1 MARRP
6 EASINVAPMTT
17 ETDNTDGAG
26 WRDLMAPG
34 LAARFAFLCL
44 GIWLNAADALVTVTL
59 TPTIAKEIGGFQY
72 FGWSVAAFLL
82 ASIIAGAVSGRVSLS
97 LGLRPATALAGA
109 AYAIGC
115 AVSALA
121 PSFLVFVVG
130 RLIQGLGAGAVVA
143 LCYVAINALFPEKL
157 WVRVYGAIAGVWGVA
172 TLFGP
177 LIGGL
182 FAQGGVWRGAFWVFG
197 VQGLVFV
204 AATFLLVKKSTPAPE
219 AHTRVPLP
227 QLVVLTAG
235 VTLIAAAG
243 MVGAVWQSAALGLAG
258 LASLA
263 LLLRI
268 DARAGGILLPLS
280 AGDLTR
286 AAGAGYLMIFGLE
299 VATIAFTVYG
309 PAFVQVLHHASPLVA
324 GYVITAMAAGWTVAA
339 MLAAGVKDRDGLMIR
354 LGASLVV
361 IGTAWGAWAMARGS
375 ITSIT
380 LAMLVTGVGFGAS
393 WGFAAKRIVASLP
406 AGEQPLGSSAVP
418 TAQLIGGAFGAAAS
432 SAVAGA
438 LGFAGGIDPD
448 VGVTNGVWL
457 FAAFLPVSIV
467 GWLAAWRLG
476 GLEPPV
482 QT

>member
-1 MARRP
+1 
-6 EASINVAPMTT
+6 MTSP
-17 ETDNTDGAG
+17 TDRTDGAG

-59 TPTIAKEIGGFQY
+59 TPTIAKDIGGFQY

-82 ASIIAGAVSGRVSLS
+82 ASIIAGAVSGRVSMT

-109 AYAIGC
+109 AYALGC

-121 PSFLVFVVG
+121 PDFLVFVAG
-130 RLIQGLGAGAVVA
+130 RLVQGLGAGAVVA

-172 TLFGP
+172 TLIGP

-182 FAQGGVWRGAFWVFG
+182 FAEGGVWREAFWFFG
-197 VQGLVFV
+197 AQGLVFV
-204 AATFLLVKKSTPAPE
+204 VATFLLVKKSAPAPE
-219 AHTRVPLP
+219 AKTRVPVA
-227 QLVVLTAG
+227 QLVVLTLG

-243 MVGAVWQSAALGLAG
+243 VVGAIWLAAGLGLAG

-263 LLLRI
+263 LLLRL

-280 AGDLTR
+280 AGDLAR
-286 AAGAGYLMIFGLE
+286 AAGAGYLMIFALE

-309 PAFVQVLHHASPLVA
+309 PAFVQVIHGASPLVA
-324 GYVITAMAAGWTVAA
+324 GYVITAIAAGWTVVA
-339 MLAAGVKDRDGLMIR
+339 MVVAGVRNRDGLMIR
-354 LGASLVV
+354 LGATLVV
-361 IGTAWGAWAMARGS
+361 AGTAWAAWAVPRGS
-375 ITSIT
+375 LASIVV
-380 LAMLVTGVGFGAS
+380 AMILMGSGFGLS
-393 WGFAAKRIVASLP
+393 WAFVAKRIVASLP
-406 AGEQPLGSSAVP
+406 AGEQALGSSAVP

-438 LGFAGGIDPD
+438 LGFADGVDPQ
-448 VGVTNGVWL
+448 VGAANGVWL
-457 FAAFLPVSIV
+457 FAAFLPVSLV
-467 GWLAAWRLG
+467 GLLAAWRLG
-476 GLEPPV
+476 GLEPAA
-482 QT
+482 QG

>member
-1 MARRP
+1 
-6 EASINVAPMTT
+6 MTT
-17 ETDNTDGAG
+17 PTDKTDGAG

-82 ASIIAGAVSGRVSLS
+82 ASIIAGAASGRVSMT
-97 LGLRPATALAGA
+97 LGLRPATALAGL
-109 AYAIGC
+109 AYALGC
-115 AVSALA
+115 AISALA
-121 PSFLVFVVG
+121 PDFLVFVAG

-172 TLFGP
+172 TLLGP
-177 LIGGL
+177 LIGAL
-182 FAQGGVWRGAFWVFG
+182 FAESGVWRDAFWFFG

-204 AATFLLVKKSTPAPE
+204 VATFLLVKKAASAPE
-219 AHTRVPLP
+219 ATTRVPVA
-227 QLVVLTAG
+227 QLVVLTLG

-243 MVGAVWQSAALGLAG
+243 VVGPVWLAAGLGLAG

-268 DARAGGILLPLS
+268 DAKAGGVLLPLS

-286 AAGAGYLMIFGLE
+286 AAGAGYLMIFALE

-309 PAFVQVLHHASPLVA
+309 PAFVQVIHGASPLLA
-324 GYVITAMAAGWTVAA
+324 GYVITAIAAGWTVVA
-339 MLAAGVKDRDGLMIR
+339 MLVAGVRNRDGLMIR
-354 LGASLVV
+354 LGATLVV
-361 IGTAWGAWAMARGS
+361 AGTAWAAWAVPRGS
-375 ITSIT
+375 LASIVV
-380 LAMLVTGVGFGAS
+380 AMIVMGSGFGLS
-393 WGFAAKRIVASLP
+393 WAFVAKRIVASLP
-406 AGEQPLGSSAVP
+406 AGEQALGSSAVP

-432 SAVAGA
+432 SALAGA
-438 LGFAGGIDPD
+438 LGFADGVDPD
-448 VGVTNGVWL
+448 VGPANGVWL
-457 FAAFLPVSIV
+457 FAAFLPVSLA

-476 GLEPPV
+476 GLKPAA
-482 QT
+482 QG

>member
-1 MARRP
+1 
-6 EASINVAPMTT
+6 MTSA
-17 ETDNTDGAG
+17 TDKTDGAG

-59 TPTIAKEIGGFQY
+59 TPTIAKDIGGFQY
-72 FGWSVAAFLL
+72 FGWAVAAFLL
-82 ASIIAGAVSGRVSLS
+82 ASIVAGAASGRVSLM

-109 AYAIGC
+109 AYALGC
-115 AVSALA
+115 AISALA
-121 PSFLVFVVG
+121 PDFLIFIVG

-197 VQGLVFV
+197 AQGLVFV
-204 AATFLLVKKSTPAPE
+204 AATFLLVKKSVPA
-219 AHTRVPLP
+219 AQARTRVPVS
-227 QLVVLTAG
+227 QLSVLTLG

-243 MVGAVWQSAALGLAG
+243 VVGALWQSAALGLAG

-268 DARAGGILLPLS
+268 DAKAGGLLLPLS

-286 AAGAGYLMIFGLE
+286 AAGAGYLMIFALE
-299 VATIAFTVYG
+299 VATMAFTVYG
-309 PAFVQVLHHASPLVA
+309 PAFVQVIHGATPLVA
-324 GYVITAMAAGWTVAA
+324 GYVITAIAAGWTVTA
-339 MLAAGVKDRDGLMIR
+339 MVVAGVRNRDGLMIR
-354 LGASLVV
+354 LGATLVV
-361 IGTAWGAWAMARGS
+361 IGTAWAAWAVPRG
-375 ITSIT
+375 T
-380 LAMLVTGVGFGAS
+380 LAGIVTAMTIMGAGFGLS
-393 WGFAAKRIVASLP
+393 WAFVAKRVVASLP
-406 AGEQPLGSSAVP
+406 EDEQPLGASAVP

-448 VGVTNGVWL
+448 VGVANGVWL
-457 FAAFLPVSIV
+457 FAAFLPVSLV

-476 GLEPPV
+476 GLEPAA
-482 QT
+482 QG

>member
-1 MARRP
+1 
-6 EASINVAPMTT
+6 MTT
-17 ETDNTDGAG
+17 PTDKTDGAG

-82 ASIIAGAVSGRVSLS
+82 ASIIAGAASGRVSMT
-97 LGLRPATALAGA
+97 LGLRPATALAGL
-109 AYAIGC
+109 AYALGC
-115 AVSALA
+115 AISALA
-121 PSFLVFVVG
+121 PE
-130 RLIQGLGAGAVVA
+130 
-143 LCYVAINALFPEKL
+143 NALFPEKL

-172 TLFGP
+172 TLLGP
-177 LIGGL
+177 LIGAL
-182 FAQGGVWRGAFWVFG
+182 FAESGVWRDAFWFFG

-204 AATFLLVKKSTPAPE
+204 VATFLLVKKAAPAPE
-219 AHTRVPLP
+219 ATTRVPVA
-227 QLVVLTAG
+227 QLVVLTLG

-243 MVGAVWQSAALGLAG
+243 VVGPVWLAAGLGLAG

-268 DARAGGILLPLS
+268 DAKAGGVLLPLS

-286 AAGAGYLMIFGLE
+286 AAGAGYLMIFALE

-309 PAFVQVLHHASPLVA
+309 PAFVQVIHGASPLLA
-324 GYVITAMAAGWTVAA
+324 GYVITAIAAGWTVVA
-339 MLAAGVKDRDGLMIR
+339 MLVAGVQNRDGLMIR
-354 LGASLVV
+354 LGATLVV
-361 IGTAWGAWAMARGS
+361 AGTAWAAWAVPRGS
-375 ITSIT
+375 LASIVV
-380 LAMLVTGVGFGAS
+380 AMIVMGSGFGLS
-393 WGFAAKRIVASLP
+393 WAFVAKRIVASLP
-406 AGEQPLGSSAVP
+406 AGEQALGSSAVP

-438 LGFAGGIDPD
+438 LGFADGVDPD
-448 VGVTNGVWL
+448 VGAANGVWL
-457 FAAFLPVSIV
+457 FAAFLPVSLA

-476 GLEPPV
+476 GLKPAT
-482 QT
+482 QG

>member
-1 MARRP
+1 
-6 EASINVAPMTT
+6 MTSP
-17 ETDNTDGAG
+17 TDRTDGAG

-59 TPTIAKEIGGFQY
+59 TPTIAKDIGGFQY

-82 ASIIAGAVSGRVSLS
+82 ASIIAGAVSGRVSMT

-109 AYAIGC
+109 AYALGC

-121 PSFLVFVVG
+121 PDFLVFVAG
-130 RLIQGLGAGAVVA
+130 RLVQGLGAGAVVA

-172 TLFGP
+172 TLIGP

-182 FAQGGVWRGAFWVFG
+182 FAEGGVWREAFWFFG
-197 VQGLVFV
+197 AQGLVFV
-204 AATFLLVKKSTPAPE
+204 VATFLLVKKSAPAPE
-219 AHTRVPLP
+219 AKTRVPVA
-227 QLVVLTAG
+227 QLVVLTLG

-243 MVGAVWQSAALGLAG
+243 VVGAIWLAAGLGLAG

-263 LLLRI
+263 LLLRL

-280 AGDLTR
+280 AGDLAR
-286 AAGAGYLMIFGLE
+286 AAGAGYLMIFALE

-309 PAFVQVLHHASPLVA
+309 PAFVQVIHGASPLVA
-324 GYVITAMAAGWTVAA
+324 GYVITAIAAGWTVVA
-339 MLAAGVKDRDGLMIR
+339 MVVAGVRNRDGLMIR
-354 LGASLVV
+354 LGATLVV
-361 IGTAWGAWAMARGS
+361 AGTAWAAWAVPRGS
-375 ITSIT
+375 LASIVV
-380 LAMLVTGVGFGAS
+380 AMILMGSGFGLS
-393 WGFAAKRIVASLP
+393 WAFVAKRIVASLP
-406 AGEQPLGSSAVP
+406 AGEQALGSSAVP

-438 LGFAGGIDPD
+438 LGFADGVDPQ
-448 VGVTNGVWL
+448 VGAANGVWL
-457 FAAFLPVSIV
+457 FAAFLPVSLV

-476 GLEPPV
+476 GLEPAA
-482 QT
+482 QG

>member
-1 MARRP
+1 
-6 EASINVAPMTT
+6 MTT
-17 ETDNTDGAG
+17 PTDKTDGAG

-82 ASIIAGAVSGRVSLS
+82 ASIIAGAVSGRVSMT
-97 LGLRPATALAGA
+97 LGLRPATALAGL
-109 AYAIGC
+109 AYALGC
-115 AVSALA
+115 AISALA
-121 PSFLVFVVG
+121 PDFLVFVAG

-172 TLFGP
+172 TLLGP
-177 LIGGL
+177 LIGAL
-182 FAQGGVWRGAFWVFG
+182 FAESGVWRDAFWFFG

-204 AATFLLVKKSTPAPE
+204 VATFLLVKKAASAPE
-219 AHTRVPLP
+219 ATTRVPVA
-227 QLVVLTAG
+227 QLVVLTLG

-243 MVGAVWQSAALGLAG
+243 VVGPVWLAAGLGLAG

-268 DARAGGILLPLS
+268 DAKAGGVLLPLS

-286 AAGAGYLMIFGLE
+286 AAGAGYLMIFALE

-309 PAFVQVLHHASPLVA
+309 PAFVQVIHGASPLLA
-324 GYVITAMAAGWTVAA
+324 GYVITAIAAGWTVVA
-339 MLAAGVKDRDGLMIR
+339 MLVAGVRNRDGLMIR
-354 LGASLVV
+354 LGATLVV
-361 IGTAWGAWAMARGS
+361 AGTAWAAWAVPRGS
-375 ITSIT
+375 LASIVV
-380 LAMLVTGVGFGAS
+380 AMIVMGSGFGLS
-393 WGFAAKRIVASLP
+393 WAFVAKRIVASLP
-406 AGEQPLGSSAVP
+406 AGEQALGSSAVP

-438 LGFAGGIDPD
+438 LGFADGVDPD
-448 VGVTNGVWL
+448 VGAANGVWL
-457 FAAFLPVSIV
+457 FAAFLPVSLA

-476 GLEPPV
+476 GLKPAA
-482 QT
+482 QG

>member
-1 MARRP
+1 
-6 EASINVAPMTT
+6 MTSP
-17 ETDNTDGAG
+17 TDKTDGAG

-59 TPTIAKEIGGFQY
+59 TPTIAKDIGGFQY

-82 ASIIAGAVSGRVSLS
+82 ASIIAGAVSGRVSMT

-109 AYAIGC
+109 AYALGC

-121 PSFLVFVVG
+121 PDFLVFVAG
-130 RLIQGLGAGAVVA
+130 RLVQGLGAGAVVA

-172 TLFGP
+172 TLIGP

-182 FAQGGVWRGAFWVFG
+182 FAEGGVWREAFWFFG
-197 VQGLVFV
+197 AQGLVFV
-204 AATFLLVKKSTPAPE
+204 VATFLLVKKSAPAPE
-219 AHTRVPLP
+219 AKTRVPVA
-227 QLVVLTAG
+227 QLVVLTLG

-243 MVGAVWQSAALGLAG
+243 VVGAIWLAAGLGLAG

-263 LLLRI
+263 LLLRL

-286 AAGAGYLMIFGLE
+286 AAGAGYLMIFALE

-309 PAFVQVLHHASPLVA
+309 PAFVQVIHGASPLVA
-324 GYVITAMAAGWTVAA
+324 GYVITAIAAGWTVVA
-339 MLAAGVKDRDGLMIR
+339 MVVAGVRNRDGLMIR
-354 LGASLVV
+354 LGATLVV
-361 IGTAWGAWAMARGS
+361 AGTAWAAWAVPRGS
-375 ITSIT
+375 LASIVV
-380 LAMLVTGVGFGAS
+380 AMILMGSGFGLS
-393 WGFAAKRIVASLP
+393 WAFVAKRIVASLP
-406 AGEQPLGSSAVP
+406 AGEQALGSSAVP

-438 LGFAGGIDPD
+438 LGFAGGVDPQ
-448 VGVTNGVWL
+448 VGAANGVWL
-457 FAAFLPVSIV
+457 FAAFLPVSLV

-476 GLEPPV
+476 GLEPAA
-482 QT
+482 QG

>member
-1 MARRP
+1 
-6 EASINVAPMTT
+6 MTSP
-17 ETDNTDGAG
+17 TDRTDGAG

-82 ASIIAGAVSGRVSLS
+82 ASIIAGAVSGRVSMT

-109 AYAIGC
+109 AYAVGC

-121 PSFLVFVVG
+121 PDFLVFVAG

-143 LCYVAINALFPEKL
+143 LCYVAINTLFPEKL

-172 TLFGP
+172 TLLGP

-182 FAQGGVWRGAFWVFG
+182 FAEGGVWRDAFWFFG
-197 VQGLVFV
+197 AQGLVFV
-204 AATFLLVKKSTPAPE
+204 AATFLLVKKSAPA
-219 AHTRVPLP
+219 AQARTRVPVA
-227 QLVVLTAG
+227 QLAVLTAG

-243 MVGAVWQSAALGLAG
+243 VVGEVWQSAALGLAG

-263 LLLRI
+263 LLLRL

-299 VATIAFTVYG
+299 AASIAFSVYG
-309 PAFVQVLHHASPLVA
+309 PAFVQVLHGASPLVA
-324 GYVITAMAAGWTVAA
+324 GYVITAIAAGWTVVA
-339 MLAAGVKDRDGLMIR
+339 MLTAGVRNRDGLMIR
-354 LGASLVV
+354 LGATLVV
-361 IGTAWGAWAMARGS
+361 AGTAWSAWAVPRGS
-375 ITSIT
+375 IASIVV
-380 LAMLVTGVGFGAS
+380 AMIVMGAGFGLS
-393 WGFAAKRIVASLP
+393 WAFVAKRIVASLP
-406 AGEQPLGSSAVP
+406 EGEQPLGSSAVP

-438 LGFAGGIDPD
+438 LGFAGGIDPAI
-448 VGVTNGVWL
+448 GAANGVWL
-457 FAAFLPVSIV
+457 FAAFLPVSLV

-476 GLEPPV
+476 GLEPASEG
-482 QT
+482 

>member
-1 MARRP
+1 
-6 EASINVAPMTT
+6 MTT
-17 ETDNTDGAG
+17 PTDKTDGAG

-82 ASIIAGAVSGRVSLS
+82 ASIIAGAVSGRVSMT
-97 LGLRPATALAGA
+97 LGLRPATALAGL
-109 AYAIGC
+109 AYALGC
-115 AVSALA
+115 AISALA
-121 PSFLVFVVG
+121 PDFLVFVAG

-172 TLFGP
+172 TLLGP
-177 LIGGL
+177 LIGAL
-182 FAQGGVWRGAFWVFG
+182 FAESGVWRDAFWFFG

-204 AATFLLVKKSTPAPE
+204 VATFLLVKKAAPAPE
-219 AHTRVPLP
+219 ATTRVPVA
-227 QLVVLTAG
+227 QLVVLTLG

-243 MVGAVWQSAALGLAG
+243 VVGPVWLAAGLGLAG

-268 DARAGGILLPLS
+268 DAKAGGVLLPLS

-286 AAGAGYLMIFGLE
+286 AAGAGYLMIFALE

-309 PAFVQVLHHASPLVA
+309 PAFVQVIHGASPLLA
-324 GYVITAMAAGWTVAA
+324 GYVITAIAAGWTVVA
-339 MLAAGVKDRDGLMIR
+339 MLVAGVRNRDGLMIR
-354 LGASLVV
+354 LGATLVV
-361 IGTAWGAWAMARGS
+361 AGTAWAAWAVPRGS
-375 ITSIT
+375 LASIVV
-380 LAMLVTGVGFGAS
+380 AMIVMGSGFGLS
-393 WGFAAKRIVASLP
+393 WAFVAKRIVASLP
-406 AGEQPLGSSAVP
+406 AGEQALGSSAVP

-438 LGFAGGIDPD
+438 LGFADGVDPD
-448 VGVTNGVWL
+448 VGAANGVWL
-457 FAAFLPVSIV
+457 FAAFLPVSLA

-476 GLEPPV
+476 GLKPAA
-482 QT
+482 QG

>member
-1 MARRP
+1 
-6 EASINVAPMTT
+6 MTT
-17 ETDNTDGAG
+17 ETDKTDGAG

-82 ASIIAGAVSGRVSLS
+82 ASIIAGAVSGRVSMR

-109 AYAIGC
+109 AYALGC

-121 PSFLVFVVG
+121 PDFLIFVAG

-172 TLFGP
+172 TLLGP
-177 LIGGL
+177 LIGGV
-182 FAQGGVWRGAFWVFG
+182 FAQGGVWRDAFWFFG
-197 VQGLVFV
+197 AQGLIFV
-204 AATFLLVKKSTPAPE
+204 AATFLLVKKAAPAPQ
-219 AHTRVPLP
+219 AKTRVPVA
-227 QLVVLTAG
+227 QLVVLTLG

-243 MVGAVWQSAALGLAG
+243 VVGAVWLAAGLGLAG

-286 AAGAGYLMIFGLE
+286 AAGAGYLMIFALE

-309 PAFVQVLHHASPLVA
+309 PAFVQVIHGASPLVA
-324 GYVITAMAAGWTVAA
+324 GYVITAIAAGWTVVA
-339 MLAAGVKDRDGLMIR
+339 MLVAGVQNRDGLMIR
-354 LGASLVV
+354 LGATLVV
-361 IGTAWGAWAMARGS
+361 VGTAWAAWAVPRGS
-375 ITSIT
+375 LASIVV
-380 LAMLVTGVGFGAS
+380 AMIVMGSGFGLS
-393 WGFAAKRIVASLP
+393 WAFVAKRIVASLP
-406 AGEQPLGSSAVP
+406 DSEQALGSSAVP

-438 LGFAGGIDPD
+438 LGFADGVDPG
-448 VGVTNGVWL
+448 VGAANGVWL
-457 FAAFLPVSIV
+457 FAAFLPVSLA

-476 GLEPPV
+476 GLEPAA
-482 QT
+482 QD

>member
-1 MARRP
+1 
-6 EASINVAPMTT
+6 MTT
-17 ETDNTDGAG
+17 PTDKTDGAG

-82 ASIIAGAVSGRVSLS
+82 ASIIAGAVSGRVSMT
-97 LGLRPATALAGA
+97 LGLRPATALAGL
-109 AYAIGC
+109 AYALGC
-115 AVSALA
+115 AISALA
-121 PSFLVFVVG
+121 PDFLVFVAG

-172 TLFGP
+172 TLLGP
-177 LIGGL
+177 LIGAL
-182 FAQGGVWRGAFWVFG
+182 FAESGVWRDAFWFFG

-204 AATFLLVKKSTPAPE
+204 VATFLLVKKAAPAPE
-219 AHTRVPLP
+219 ATTRVPVA
-227 QLVVLTAG
+227 QLVVLTLG

-243 MVGAVWQSAALGLAG
+243 VVGPVWLAAGLGLAG

-268 DARAGGILLPLS
+268 DAKAGGVLLPLS

-286 AAGAGYLMIFGLE
+286 AAGAGYLMIFALE

-309 PAFVQVLHHASPLVA
+309 PAFVQVIHGASPLLA
-324 GYVITAMAAGWTVAA
+324 GYVITAIAAGWTVVA
-339 MLAAGVKDRDGLMIR
+339 MLVAGVRNRDGLMIR
-354 LGASLVV
+354 LGATLVV
-361 IGTAWGAWAMARGS
+361 AGTAWAAWAVPRGS
-375 ITSIT
+375 LASIVV
-380 LAMLVTGVGFGAS
+380 AMIVMGSGFGLS
-393 WGFAAKRIVASLP
+393 WAFVAKRIVASLP
-406 AGEQPLGSSAVP
+406 TGEQALGSSAVP

-432 SAVAGA
+432 SALAGA
-438 LGFAGGIDPD
+438 LGFADGVDPD
-448 VGVTNGVWL
+448 VGAANGVWL
-457 FAAFLPVSIV
+457 FAAFLPVSLA

-476 GLEPPV
+476 GLKPAA
-482 QT
+482 QG

>member
-1 MARRP
+1 
-6 EASINVAPMTT
+6 MTT
-17 ETDNTDGAG
+17 PTDKTDGAG

-59 TPTIAKEIGGFQY
+59 TPTIAGEIGGFQY

-82 ASIIAGAVSGRVSLS
+82 ASIIAGAVSGRVSMT
-97 LGLRPATALAGA
+97 LGLRPATALAGL
-109 AYAIGC
+109 AYALGC
-115 AVSALA
+115 VISALA
-121 PSFLVFVVG
+121 PDFLVFVAG

-172 TLFGP
+172 TLLGP
-177 LIGGL
+177 LIGAL
-182 FAQGGVWRGAFWVFG
+182 FAESGVWRDAFWFFG

-204 AATFLLVKKSTPAPE
+204 VATFLLVKKAAPAPE
-219 AHTRVPLP
+219 ATTRVPVA
-227 QLVVLTAG
+227 QLVVLTLG
-235 VTLIAAAG
+235 VTLIAASGVVGPVWLAAG
-243 MVGAVWQSAALGLAG
+243 LGLAG

-268 DARAGGILLPLS
+268 DAKAGGVLLPLS

-286 AAGAGYLMIFGLE
+286 AAGAGYLMIFALE

-309 PAFVQVLHHASPLVA
+309 PAFVQVIHGASPLLA
-324 GYVITAMAAGWTVAA
+324 GYVITAIAAGWTVVA
-339 MLAAGVKDRDGLMIR
+339 MLVAGVRNRDGLMIR
-354 LGASLVV
+354 LGATLVV
-361 IGTAWGAWAMARGS
+361 AGTAWAAWAVPRGS
-375 ITSIT
+375 LASIVV
-380 LAMLVTGVGFGAS
+380 AMIVMGSGFGLS
-393 WGFAAKRIVASLP
+393 WAFVAKRIVASLP
-406 AGEQPLGSSAVP
+406 AGEQALGSSAVP

-438 LGFAGGIDPD
+438 LGFADGVDPD
-448 VGVTNGVWL
+448 VGAANGVWL
-457 FAAFLPVSIV
+457 FAAFLPVSLA

-476 GLEPPV
+476 GLKPAA
-482 QT
+482 QG

>member
-1 MARRP
+1 
-6 EASINVAPMTT
+6 MTSP
-17 ETDNTDGAG
+17 TDKTDGAG

-59 TPTIAKEIGGFQY
+59 TPTIAKDIGGFQY

-82 ASIIAGAVSGRVSLS
+82 ASIIAGAVSGRVSMT

-109 AYAIGC
+109 AYALGC

-121 PSFLVFVVG
+121 PDFLVFVAG
-130 RLIQGLGAGAVVA
+130 RLVQGLGAGAVVA

-172 TLFGP
+172 TLIGP

-182 FAQGGVWRGAFWVFG
+182 FAEGGVWREAFWFFG
-197 VQGLVFV
+197 AQGLVFV
-204 AATFLLVKKSTPAPE
+204 VATFLLVKKSAPAPE
-219 AHTRVPLP
+219 AKTRVPVA
-227 QLVVLTAG
+227 QLVVLTLG

-243 MVGAVWQSAALGLAG
+243 VVGAIWLAAGLGLAG

-263 LLLRI
+263 LLLRL

-286 AAGAGYLMIFGLE
+286 AAGAGYLMIFALE

-309 PAFVQVLHHASPLVA
+309 PAFVQVIHGASPLVA
-324 GYVITAMAAGWTVAA
+324 GYVITAIAAGWTVVA
-339 MLAAGVKDRDGLMIR
+339 MVVAGVRNRDGLMIR
-354 LGASLVV
+354 LGATLVV
-361 IGTAWGAWAMARGS
+361 AGTAWAAWAVPRGS
-375 ITSIT
+375 LASIVV
-380 LAMLVTGVGFGAS
+380 AMILMGSGFGLS
-393 WGFAAKRIVASLP
+393 WAFVAKRIVASLP
-406 AGEQPLGSSAVP
+406 AGEQALGSSAVP

-438 LGFAGGIDPD
+438 LGFADGVDPQ
-448 VGVTNGVWL
+448 VGAANGVWL
-457 FAAFLPVSIV
+457 FAAFLPVSLV

-476 GLEPPV
+476 GLEPAA
-482 QT
+482 QG

>member
-1 MARRP
+1 MANP
-6 EASINVAPMTT
+6 IEK
-17 ETDNTDGAG
+17 TDGAG

-59 TPTIAKEIGGFQY
+59 TPTIAKDIGGFQY

-82 ASIIAGAVSGRVSLS
+82 ASIVAGAASGRVSLA
-97 LGLRPATALAGA
+97 LGLRPATALAGS
-109 AYAIGC
+109 AYAVGC

-121 PSFLVFVVG
+121 PSFFIFVAG

-177 LIGGL
+177 IIGAV
-182 FAQGGVWRGAFWVFG
+182 FAEGGVWRDAFWFFG
-197 VQGLVFV
+197 AQGLIFV
-204 AATFLLVKKSTPAPE
+204 AATFLLVKKSVPPPE
-219 AHTRVPLP
+219 AKTRVPVA

-243 MVGAVWQSAALGLAG
+243 VVGAVWMAVALGAAG

-268 DARAGGILLPLS
+268 DARAGGVLLPLS

-299 VATIAFTVYG
+299 AATITFTVYG
-309 PAFVQVLHHASPLVA
+309 PAFVQVLHGASPLVA
-324 GYVITAMAAGWTVAA
+324 GYVITAIAAGWTLVA
-339 MLAAGVKDRDGLMIR
+339 MLVAGVQNRDGQMIR
-354 LGASLVV
+354 LGATLVFL
-361 IGTAWGAWAMARGS
+361 GTAGGAWAVPHGS
-375 ITSIT
+375 IASIVA
-380 LAMLVTGVGFGAS
+380 AMIVMGAGFGMS
-393 WGFAAKRIVASLP
+393 WAFVAKRIVASLP
-406 AGEQPLGSSAVP
+406 DAEQPLGSSAVP
-418 TAQLIGGAFGAAAS
+418 TAQLIGGAFGAAAA

-438 LGFAGGIDPD
+438 LGFADGVDP
-448 VGVTNGVWL
+448 GLALANGPWL
-457 FAAFLPVSIV
+457 FAAFLPVSFA

-476 GLEPPV
+476 GLTPP
-482 QT
+482 QD

>member
-1 MARRP
+1 
-6 EASINVAPMTT
+6 MTSP
-17 ETDNTDGAG
+17 TDRTDGAG

-59 TPTIAKEIGGFQY
+59 TPTIARDIGGFQY

-82 ASIIAGAVSGRVSLS
+82 ASIIAGAASGRVSMT
-97 LGLRPATALAGA
+97 LGLRPATALAGG
-109 AYAIGC
+109 AYALGC

-121 PSFLVFVVG
+121 PDFLTFVAG
-130 RLIQGLGAGAVVA
+130 RLVQGLGAGAVVA

-172 TLFGP
+172 TLIGP

-182 FAQGGVWRGAFWVFG
+182 FAQGGVWRDAFWFFG
-197 VQGLVFV
+197 AQGLVFM
-204 AATFLLVKKSTPAPE
+204 AATFLLVKKSAPAPQ
-219 AHTRVPLP
+219 ARARVPVA

-235 VTLIAAAG
+235 VTMIAAAG
-243 MVGAVWQSAALGLAG
+243 VVEGPWAAAGLGAAG

-268 DARAGGILLPLS
+268 DARAGGVLLPLS

-286 AAGAGYLMIFGLE
+286 AAGAGYMMIFALE

-309 PAFVQVLHHASPLVA
+309 PAFVQVIHGASPLVA
-324 GYVITAMAAGWTVAA
+324 GYVITAIAAGWTVVA
-339 MLAAGVKDRDGLMIR
+339 MLTAGVQNRDGLMIR
-354 LGASLVV
+354 LGATLVV
-361 IGTAWGAWAMARGS
+361 AGTAWAAWAVPRGS
-375 ITSIT
+375 MASIVV
-380 LAMLVTGVGFGAS
+380 AMIVMGSGFGLS
-393 WGFAAKRIVASLP
+393 WAFVAKRIVASLP
-406 AGEQPLGSSAVP
+406 DGEQPLGSSAVP

-432 SAVAGA
+432 SAVANA
-438 LGFAGGIDPD
+438 LGFAGGIDPA
-448 VGVTNGVWL
+448 VGAANGVWL
-457 FAAFLPVSIV
+457 FAAFLPVSVV

-476 GLEPPV
+476 GLEPASER
-482 QT
+482 